1 MLEVFLKHPPTA
13 LLVATMD
20 TKGQE
25 ALYLA
30 ECLKKQEI
38 SVRLLDAGI
47 RGKSAVPV
55 DVAREDVAKAGGK
68 GLSEVQNIGHEAK
81 ALQIMMEGAVKCT
94 IKLQRQNKI
103 HGIISLGGSMGTT
116 LGTGVMRA
124 LPIGFPKI
132 MISTMASRDTRPFV
146 GSHDILMLHSVC
158 DLSGINRITR
168 LVLRNGALAMAG
180 MLKST
185 EDRQS
190 DMKPLVVLSNLGTTE
205 ACSSTIRKHLEEKD
219 YEVIIF
225 HAVGSGGAAM
235 EEIIRQENVN
245 AVVDLSLNEI
255 GDHRFGGEYDAG
267 PDRGTAALQRAIP
280 TIMVPGN
287 MDFLGGGPYRL
298 AQKRFPNRKY
308 HKHNA
313 AITAVRTEPQEL
325 IEMAAILAE
334 RCNAASGP
342 LVILIPL
349 GGFSAFDRPGGP
361 FHEPQSPVI
370 FAKAFEKKLRT
381 GIPLHTLPFHINDPE
396 FAQALIQ
403 AFETL
408 IDEKES
414 QK

>member
-1 MLEVFLKHPPTA
+1 
-13 LLVATMD
+13 MD
-20 TKGQE
+20 TKGRE

-38 SVRLLDAGI
+38 SVKILDAGI
-47 RGKSAVPV
+47 QGKSAVPV
-55 DVAREDVAKAGGK
+55 DIVREDVAKAGGK
-68 GLSEVQNIGHEAK
+68 SLSEVQNIGHEGK
-81 ALQIMMEGAVKCT
+81 ALQIMMEGAVECA

-124 LPIGFPKI
+124 LPIGFPKL

-180 MLKST
+180 MVKGSR
-185 EDRQS
+185 DAHPPV
-190 DMKPLVVLSNLGTTE
+190 KPLVVISNLGTTE
-205 ACSSTIRKHLEEKD
+205 ICSSSVRKCLEEKGN
-219 YEVIIF
+219 EVIIF

-235 EEIIRQENVN
+235 EEIIRQEDVN

-267 PDRGTAALQRAIP
+267 PDRGTAALQKGIP
-280 TIMVPGN
+280 TIIVPGN
-287 MDFLGGGPYRL
+287 MDFFGGGPFQL

-325 IEMAAILAE
+325 KEMAAILAD

-342 LVILIPL
+342 LVVLIPL

-361 FHEPQSPVI
+361 FHEPRSPAI
-370 FAKAFEKKLRT
+370 FAKAFETELRP

-396 FAQALIQ
+396 FTQALIQ
-403 AFETL
+403 TFESL
-408 IDEKES
+408 VP
-414 QK
+414 

>member
-1 MLEVFLKHPPTA
+1 MKHPPTA
-13 LLVATMD
+13 LVVATMD

-38 SVRLLDAGI
+38 SVKILDAGI
-47 RGKSAVPV
+47 KGKSAVAA

-68 GLSEVQNIGHEAK
+68 SLSEVQNIGHEGK
-81 ALQIMMEGAVKCT
+81 ALQIMMEGAVECA

-124 LPIGFPKI
+124 LPIGFPKL

-158 DLSGINRITR
+158 DLAGINQITR

-180 MLKST
+180 MVKGSP
-185 EDRQS
+185 DAHPPV
-190 DMKPLVVLSNLGTTE
+190 KPLVVISNLGTTE
-205 ACSSTIRKHLEEKD
+205 ICASSVRKCLEEKGN
-219 YEVIIF
+219 EVIIF

-235 EEIIRQENVN
+235 EEIIRQEDVN

-267 PDRGTAALQRAIP
+267 PDRGTAALRKGIP
-280 TIMVPGN
+280 TIIVPGN
-287 MDFLGGGPYRL
+287 MDFFGGGPFQL

-325 IEMAAILAE
+325 KEMAAILAD

-342 LVILIPL
+342 LVVLIPL

-370 FAKAFEKKLRT
+370 FAKAFEKKLRP

-403 AFETL
+403 TFESL
-408 IDEKES
+408 VP
-414 QK
+414 